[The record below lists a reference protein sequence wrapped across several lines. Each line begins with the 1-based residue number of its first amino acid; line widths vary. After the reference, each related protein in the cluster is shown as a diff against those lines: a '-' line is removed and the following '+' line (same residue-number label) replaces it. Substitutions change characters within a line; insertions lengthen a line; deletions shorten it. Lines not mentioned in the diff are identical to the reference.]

1 MNVDFR
7 LICGLENAPLSFTV
21 NSRCTPSALCKAVRM
36 LERFAAEGLPFGP
49 SKTGRGVDIVA
60 ERSLTGCKVSI
71 DDALDGLT
79 QKLLAKTWIVARD
92 SKPLHSLLHLPRQ
105 RRIIL
110 APQRQRRSKLHAHT
124 AWPRH
129 IPA

>member
-1 MNVDFR
+1 
-7 LICGLENAPLSFTV
+7 
-21 NSRCTPSALCKAVRM
+21 M

-105 RRIIL
+105 RGIVL
-110 APQRQRRSKLHAHT
+110 AA
-124 AWPRH
+124 
-129 IPA
+129 